1 MMAKFQF
8 WTQMTARKGENFC
21 IMSSSGLRVA
31 YPSITEDECFAM
43 MDAKVAELEKEGYT
57 VTWQQEYAEPE
68 SAYGFMDV
76 GGMTYDDVRYA
87 SRGE

>member
-1 MMAKFQF
+1 MAKFQF

-21 IMSSSGLRVA
+21 IMSNSGLRAA

-43 MDAKVAELEKEGYT
+43 MDAKVAELEKEGYV

-68 SAYGFMDV
+68 SDYGFMDV
-76 GGMTYDDVRYA
+76 SGMTYDDVRFA
-87 SRGE
+87 GRGD